1 MQPKS
6 FKPTRIVARL
16 SVLTAVFSIACSV
29 AQAAIVF
36 DFTASDQGWTAAVES
51 GSSLNEFTY
60 SATAGLDNPKGAWFT
75 DGVATD
81 SIKTLTSPQMTI
93 VANGSVTVSIVHRY
107 NFEDGFDGG
116 QLRYSLDGGASWT
129 LVDRNKFSAEG
140 YVPAD
145 APPIDGLGSNQ
156 GWTGTSTAY
165 LTAYITSTA
174 DLGNF
179 NANDT
184 LLIQFRAGWDFSD
197 IAGAPNWE
205 IRSVTVQNAVP
216 EPATYA
222 VVSGA
227 ALMAFA
233 FWRRGRRA
241 VGTATVPAAGTQAGE
256 RL

>member
-1 MQPKS
+1 MQPKP
-6 FKPTRIVARL
+6 FKPTRIAARL

-36 DFTASDQGWTAAVES
+36 DFTASNQGWTAAVES
-51 GSSLNEFTY
+51 GSSLNQFTY
-60 SATAGLDNPKGAWFT
+60 SATAGLDNDGAWFT

-93 VANGSVTVSIVHRY
+93 VADGPVTVNIVHRY
-107 NFEDGFDGG
+107 NFEQGGFDGG
-116 QLRYSLDGGASWT
+116 QLRYEVNNGGWT
-129 LVDRNKFSAEG
+129 LVPGSSFTQHG
-140 YVPAD
+140 YTGVDIA
-145 APPIDGLGSNQ
+145 GLGGEK
-156 GWTGTSTAY
+156 GWSDQSSGYDTQYVTSTAQFGSF
-165 LTAYITSTA
+165 TA
-174 DLGNF
+174 GN
-179 NANDT
+179 T
-184 LLIQFRAGWDFSD
+184 IRIQFRAGWDFSD
-197 IAGAPNWE
+197 IADAPNWE

-241 VGTATVPAAGTQAGE
+241 VGTATVPAAATQAGE

>member
-6 FKPTRIVARL
+6 FKPTRIAARL

-51 GSSLNEFTY
+51 GSANSPFTH
-60 SATAGLDNPKGAWFT
+60 SNGAWFT
-75 DGVATD
+75 DGVATN

-93 VANGSVTVSIVHRY
+93 VTNGPVTVSIVHRY
-107 NFEDGFDGG
+107 SFDINNFDGG
-116 QLRYSLDGGASWT
+116 QLRYRVNSGAWT
-129 LVDRNKFSAEG
+129 LVLDSDFTDNG
-140 YVPAD
+140 YTG
-145 APPIDGLGSNQ
+145 PPVDGLGGDD
-156 GWTGTSTAY
+156 GWSGQSLSY
-165 LTAYITSTA
+165 PSGYITSTA
-174 DLGNF
+174 TFGNF

-184 LLIQFRAGWDFSD
+184 LEIQFRAGWDD
-197 IAGAPNWE
+197 TPNEGAGTPNWE
-205 IRSVTVQNAVP
+205 IRSVTVANAVP

-241 VGTATVPAAGTQAGE
+241 VGAATVPAAGTQAGE